1 MQASDLLFL
10 LDLTRKGASVQ
21 DRAALAAFLEQ
32 QVQPTFGFRQATVMV
47 QQGGQ
52 PPRYLVGGSE
62 ATPTARANED
72 SLYDWLVQRPAA
84 RKLQL
89 TELLAVAPDS
99 QELHQRQHEGV
110 AELFGAVLRIGSQ
123 PIGLISFYYGANELA
138 KKQLP
143 LFHAVVD
150 LLAGVVANVL
160 VQEQVEKLQ
169 QRLLEPVR
177 AGRTREAVA
186 QAVSDAFRALLPF
199 DASCLVAYDEAQGY
213 DWFSLG
219 DLPPAVTQEE
229 TVRSYYPELRP
240 RPDLQADAGRAAWL
254 AEPPI
259 KYFDHL
265 HMQAVS
271 DRREY
276 PILRAMLRAGAQESL
291 FVHLRVGTQPVG
303 ALHLYSFRAG
313 HFAPYAPLFS
323 YLERLLYPIATGVS
337 NVLSYEA
344 LQAADQEKALQLAVG
359 QTLMTT
365 YDWTELFGA
374 LARQLGSMVAWD
386 FFAAARLSDM
396 QTVLCLR
403 KDRAGKLLPPEN
415 LEALRDAAS
424 LDEVSFY
431 QALQA
436 LRPVFS
442 EASVFGGEAY
452 RALCAGNR
460 LLEVARRLYG
470 LQSVLFLP
478 VPLAGGEAVVL
489 TLGSRQPF
497 ALGEDTLA
505 LLRRLRPQ
513 LALALQNQ
521 AAFAEI
527 VQLKQ
532 QLEQE
537 KTYLVEEIN
546 TEYNFA
552 EIVGSSTALHAV
564 FRSVDQVAPT
574 DTTVLILGET
584 GTGKELIAR
593 ALHHRSPRRERVLV
607 KVNCASLPAQ
617 LIESE
622 LFGHEKGAF
631 TGAVERRIGKFE
643 LAHRGT
649 IFLDEIGELPLE
661 LQAKLLRVLQ
671 EREIERLGG
680 SKVIGVDV
688 RVLAATNRVL
698 ADEVAA
704 GRFRADLYYR
714 LNVFPIALP
723 PLRQRPED
731 IAALADYFGQR
742 FARRMGRPYRGL
754 HPGCLAQ
761 LLAYPWPGNV
771 RELENVVE
779 HAVIVSNGQPL
790 ECEVPTLPRRPFN
803 QESADPPPPATSQ
816 QLRAD
821 RDQWERERLEA
832 VLHQTHWRIRGA
844 DGAAAVLNLKPTTLE
859 ARLKRLGI
867 K

>member
-21 DRAALAAFLEQ
+21 DRAALMAFMKQ
-32 QVQPTFGFRQATVMV
+32 QVQPTFGFRQATVLV
-47 QQGGQ
+47 HQSSQ

-62 ATPTARANED
+62 ATPTAPANED
-72 SLYDWLVQRPAA
+72 SLYDWLGQLPAA

-89 TELLAVAPDS
+89 TELLVVAPDNR
-99 QELHQRQHEGV
+99 ELHQRQGEGLV
-110 AELFGAVLRIGSQ
+110 ELFGAVLRIGDQ
-123 PIGLISFYYGANELA
+123 PIGFVSFYYGANELT

-143 LFHAVVD
+143 LFHAVAD
-150 LLAGVVANVL
+150 LLAGVVASVL

-169 QRLLEPVR
+169 LQLLEPVR
-177 AGRTREAVA
+177 AGRTWEAVA
-186 QAVSDAFRALLPF
+186 QAVGAAFRALLPF
-199 DASCLVAYDEAQGY
+199 EASCLVAYDEDQGY
-213 DWFSLG
+213 HWFSLG

-240 RPDLQADAGRAAWL
+240 RPDLQADSGREAWL
-254 AEPPI
+254 AEPLI
-259 KYFDHL
+259 RYFDRS
-265 HMQAVS
+265 HMQEVS
-271 DRREY
+271 DRRGY
-276 PILRAMLRAGAQESL
+276 PILGAMLRAGTQESL

-303 ALHLYSFRAG
+303 SLHLYSFRAG
-313 HFAPYAPLFS
+313 HFAPYFPFFS

-337 NVLSYEA
+337 NVLSYGA

-374 LARQLGSMVAWD
+374 LARQLGGMVAWD
-386 FFAAARLSDM
+386 FFATARLSDM
-396 QTVLCLR
+396 QTLLCLR
-403 KDRAGKLLPPEN
+403 KDPAGKLLPPEN

-431 QALQA
+431 QAVQA
-436 LRPVFS
+436 LRPVS
-442 EASVFGGEAY
+442 GEASVFGGEDY

-497 ALGEDTLA
+497 ALNEDTLA

-527 VQLKQ
+527 VRLKQ

-564 FRSVDQVAPT
+564 YRSVDQVAPT

-584 GTGKELIAR
+584 GTGKELVAR

-643 LAHRGT
+643 LAHQGT

-742 FARRMGRPYRGL
+742 FSRRMGRPYRGL

-779 HAVIVSNGQPL
+779 HAVIVSKGQPL
-790 ECEVPTLPRRPFN
+790 ECEVPALPRGPVSE
-803 QESADPPPPATSQ
+803 ESTDPPPAATSQ
-816 QLRAD
+816 QIRAD

-844 DGAAAVLNLKPTTLE
+844 DGAAAVLNL
-859 ARLKRLGI
+859 LGI